1 MAIESA
7 DIVLV
12 RSDPRDV
19 TAIVDLARATYRKM
33 VQNLWWAA
41 GYNALCVPLALLGW
55 LPPWLAGLG
64 MAASSLFVVL
74 NASRLARQPG
84 A

>member
-1 MAIESA
+1 MVAKATTPTWSPTSAAVGACTDVAIESA

-19 TAIVDLARATYRKM
+19 TAIVELARATYRKM

-41 GYNALCVPLALLGW
+41 GDSAAAVP
-55 LPPWLAGLG
+55 
-64 MAASSLFVVL
+64 
-74 NASRLARQPG
+74 ARP
-84 A
+84 